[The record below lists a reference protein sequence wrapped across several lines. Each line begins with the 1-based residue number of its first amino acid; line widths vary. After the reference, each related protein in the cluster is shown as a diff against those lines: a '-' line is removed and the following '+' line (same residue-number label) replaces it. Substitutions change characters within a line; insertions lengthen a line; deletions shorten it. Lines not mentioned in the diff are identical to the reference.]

1 MTVRVFGIIILA
13 ITSIYAFDVVLPAHA
28 YGVYHLS
35 DFRVKGFYD
44 VPPMWNGFRPLTLL
58 LLPIALLSMVF
69 AVFPGGLNVLIGFL
83 SFGLIF
89 RLVSDR
95 RSYSLKE
102 KSFWLSVLLG
112 SWIFFYLNS
121 EIIEIYSI
129 WLLD

>member
-1 MTVRVFGIIILA
+1 MAVRVFGIIILA

-28 YGVYHLS
+28 YGVYHFS

-44 VPPMWNGFRPLTLL
+44 VPPGWNGIHPSILL
-58 LLPIALLSMVF
+58 FPILFLSTAF
-69 AVFPGGLNVLIGFL
+69 AMFPGGLKVLIGFL

-89 RLVSDR
+89 RLISDR

-102 KSFWLSVLLG
+102 KSFWLLVLLG
-112 SWIFFYLNS
+112 SWIFFYVNS
-121 EIIEIYSI
+121 EIIEMYRI

>member
-1 MTVRVFGIIILA
+1 MAVRVFGIIILA
-13 ITSIYAFDVVLPAHA
+13 LTSIYAFDVVLPAHA
-28 YGVYHLS
+28 YGAYYFS

-44 VPPMWNGFRPLTLL
+44 VPPGWKGIHPLMLL

-69 AVFPGGLNVLIGFL
+69 AIFPGGLNVLIGFL

-89 RLVSDR
+89 RLISDR

-112 SWIFFYLNS
+112 SWIFFYVNS
-121 EIIEIYSI
+121 EIIEMYRI